1 MEIPESLQEGSRVL
15 LATKSGILIKGT
27 VKNVSKEKKSVTLEE
42 EDVIQEK
49 PGFIHKKVGPIQ
61 VKNRMEHGAWG
72 KAQSVKNKAQS

>member
-42 EDVIQEK
+42 EDDNQRVDFLQ
-49 PGFIHKKVGPIQ
+49 PGNGTVYTAKTVEVDFDFIGAIGREIGPT
-61 VKNRMEHGAWG
+61 
-72 KAQSVKNKAQS
+72 